1 MNLQPQDQCGNLT
14 WAAQTI
20 LGYIDNLYIE
30 ALNLDQIIRWWS
42 QAFSTTIYQHSPTV
56 PCSSPK
62 MIITPPTQP
71 SLEDL
76 PPIWWP
82 AGKCPWLSRWNI
94 TPIQHASSGVQFF
107 SGIIIPQN
115 LPNLTKMIQ
124 NDEHSP
130 KWMSKI
136 KMDQFTGR
144 DVHIFQ
150 ALTIP
155 DLLLGLAQL
164 DEATGQ
170 ARLLVL
176 PGWCSCSRLLEGVP
190 RCWGWIKGLQGK
202 DTPLQHET
210 VELDQLQEASGPA
223 TRRMVT
229 YGNCH
234 SELRVD
240 VDLESFVCWHSFTGA
255 LCHYAVYKRNE
266 SRNIFYPSS
275 FLSPFVIEL
284 AHHDN
289 KCWVLL

>member
-1 MNLQPQDQCGNLT
+1 MREFD
-14 WAAQTI
+14 
-20 LGYIDNLYIE
+20 LGCPNNSWIDNH
-30 ALNLDQIIRWWS
+30 IIYRSTKPWPNHQMVIPS
-42 QAFSTTIYQHSPTV
+42 IFHNHLPTLTNSTMFFPQEDNNPTHTAFSWRSSSNMMTCRKVSMAV
-56 PCSSPK
+56 PLKHHPDSTCFK
-62 MIITPPTQP
+62 WC
-71 SLEDL
+71 
-76 PPIWWP
+76 PI
-82 AGKCPWLSRWNI
+82 
-94 TPIQHASSGVQFF
+94 FF
-107 SGIIIPQN
+107 RNHQTQN

-176 PGWCSCSRLLEGVP
+176 PGWCSWRLLEGVP
-190 RCWGWIKGLQGK
+190 RCWGWKARPPGQRHSAPTWDCRAWSAPRSLRSRY
-202 DTPLQHET
+202 
-210 VELDQLQEASGPA
+210 AA
-223 TRRMVT
+223 

-234 SELRVD
+234 SALRVD